1 MKSYIVTCTYTSDGG
16 GTAQQY
22 MVGED
27 YEEGTTE
34 YENEL
39 FANDGVIKPLDG
51 SKKRKLIK
59 VKKEVINSKEFPSQ

>member
-16 GTAQQY
+16 GTIQQY
-22 MVGED
+22 MIGED

-39 FANDGVIKPLDG
+39 ARLTAEAQVGYDNYDNGV
-51 SKKRKLIK
+51 
-59 VKKEVINSKEFPSQ
+59 